1 VVLHCLAE
9 YFKWIETK
17 ISKVEDLDYLIKEV
31 EPRVKQSLAHLV
43 NGGFFSHGDTYTIL
57 ATLLDYVDTIT
68 VSYESL
74 RQRYAWASELGP
86 IFKGV
91 VNKYEK
97 VVKER
102 HEIVPATPFNAPV
115 HDNTT
120 PDSSECEINAILSG
134 DAADFPT
141 SSNSQLMA
149 GIKRK
154 RANSREE
161 L

>member
-102 HEIVPATPFNAPV
+102 HETIPATPFNAPV
-115 HDNTT
+115 QDNARS
-120 PDSSECEINAILSG
+120 DSPECEISAILIG

-141 SSNSQLMA
+141 SSNCLQMI
-149 GIKRK
+149 GIKRNRSDIK
-154 RANSREE
+154 EE
-161 L
+161 